1 MFAASHNATLDL
13 RVIAGLK
20 VMHFNDLPL
29 EIIQHVFSLCC
40 RRVWFRIPQERDRS
54 RSGAIQVTLL
64 LVCSRW
70 REIALNSSAL
80 WGDIMVIY
88 EAGRERARGLTASFQ
103 FVQNWLN
110 RAGMTPISLL
120 IYVHEALESQ
130 IAAISQALLSSFHVT
145 NLDLA
150 SFHSFPLVPM
160 NTLSRLE
167 RLRLS
172 LHEPARRIGVF
183 PRLPEMPSL
192 KDLHLCL
199 DPDDF
204 VDITNIYL
212 IPWHQLHVFT
222 LSENHWS
229 SQMLFNIL
237 QRCKSLVECTLLMKL
252 DYGQH
257 ENDIVLSTLESLVL
271 PVDMKFGGSADHVI
285 RSLTLPNLKSL
296 EITSWNRYSKLP
308 VSPEAIVTMAQ
319 RSGFNQ
325 RLTHFSLCRT
335 EQPVDVRSL
344 LVSMPALKNVQL
356 LGPLMFQL
364 GTFDDLSSGAVG
376 PQLEEIFLGVMS
388 DEEITLFL
396 ETVGQRHE
404 KAKTVSDI
412 RPFASVTGQ
421 CTSESD
427 FESLTRRAKQCSEAF
442 NAHVEIMAGEV
453 SLDPLMTGMILDS
466 GESDSD
472 FGMGSASDEE
482 SYLDE
487 ESYIDEELDS
497 IMIPGVVFVSDQEP
511 LEESN
516 SFGDSSYESHW
527 ESDPDVG
534 LDSHSGE
541 ESDPGDDVG
550 SDT

>member
-1 MFAASHNATLDL
+1 
-13 RVIAGLK
+13 
-20 VMHFNDLPL
+20 MHFNDLPL

-54 RSGAIQVTLL
+54 RSGTIQVTLL

-70 REIALNSSAL
+70 REIALNTSAL

-130 IAAISQALLSSFHVT
+130 IAAIPQTLLSSFHVT

-183 PRLPEMPSL
+183 PRLPEVPSL

-199 DPDDF
+199 HPDDF

-212 IPWHQLHVFT
+212 IPWHQLHVCT

-237 QRCKSLVECTLLMKL
+237 QRCKSLVKCTLLMKL
-252 DYGQH
+252 DDGQH
-257 ENDIVLSTLESLVL
+257 ENDIVLSNLESLVL
-271 PVDMKFGGSADHVI
+271 DMKFRGSADHII
-285 RSLTLPNLKSL
+285 RSLTLPNLKYL

-308 VSPEAIVTMAQ
+308 VSPEAIVMMAQ

-325 RLTHFSLCRT
+325 RLTYFSLCRT

-376 PQLEEIFLGVMS
+376 PQLKEIFLGVMS

-412 RPFASVTGQ
+412 TPFALVTGQ

-487 ESYIDEELDS
+487 ESYIDEDS
-497 IMIPGVVFVSDQEP
+497 EEP
-511 LEESN
+511 H
-516 SFGDSSYESHW
+516 SFENPSSESHW